1 MIEDPVDQTT
11 LTGRYT
17 DEACTFIR
25 EHRDGPFFLYLAHNF
40 PHVPL
45 FASGKFLGTSR
56 RGLYGDVVEELD
68 AGVGRVL
75 DTVREL
81 GLDKRT
87 LVFFTSDN
95 GPWLIKHQNGG
106 SAGLLRD
113 GKGSTWEGGMREP
126 AIAWWPGTI
135 PADRTTAELATTMDL
150 FATVS
155 ALVGVG
161 LPADRTLD
169 GYDIRPVLEGT
180 GPSPRKAVFY
190 YRGRRLMAA
199 RLGPWK
205 AHFYTQAAYGPGSNQ
220 PTAHDP
226 PELYQL
232 ENDPSER
239 FDLAKDHPQVIAEI
253 RQLVS
258 EHEAGL
264 DAPPSQLDPQ

>member
-17 DEACTFIR
+17 DEACSFIR
-25 EHRDGPFFLYLAHNF
+25 EHRQEPFFLYLAHNF

-68 AGVGRVL
+68 ASVGRVL
-75 DTVREL
+75 ETLREL
-81 GLDKRT
+81 QLAERT

-95 GPWLIKHQNGG
+95 GPWLVKNQNGG

-126 AIAWWPGTI
+126 AIAWWPGTV
-135 PADRTTAELATTMDL
+135 PAGRTTAELATTMDL
-150 FATVS
+150 FATIH
-155 ALVGVG
+155 ALADIP
-161 LPADRTLD
+161 LPSDRTLD
-169 GYDIRPVLEGT
+169 GQDIRPVLNGT
-180 GPSPRKAVFY
+180 GPTPRKAVFY

-220 PTAHDP
+220 ATPHDP
-226 PELYQL
+226 PQLYQL

-239 FDLAKDHPQVIAEI
+239 FDLAKDNPQVIAEI
-253 RQLVS
+253 RKLVS
-258 EHEAGL
+258 EHQAGL
-264 DAPPSQLDPQ
+264 DAPPSQLDRK